1 MSRKIR
7 SFAVVAAVGGLATVA
22 LTNNF
27 ASALTAATTSS
38 SAAAPTSVG
47 PTTSG
52 PASSSPDSTGPSS
65 SGATTSGPS
74 TSGPTSTGP
83 ASSGPTTSEPTSSSS
98 APSSSGP
105 TTTQAGP
112 TTSGAPT
119 TSAGGVVS
127 IKTLSTS
134 AAQDAASAAL
144 EACTDKKLNVTV
156 AVLGRDGVLITLVRN
171 EAASPAT
178 VDVATGKAYASV
190 SFKAP
195 SGDIGELAKTNPGIL
210 QVPKFVVLRGAL
222 PISVDKE
229 VIGSIGVSGAPT
241 GEQDEV
247 CAKAGIEAI
256 SKNL

>member
-1 MSRKIR
+1 
-7 SFAVVAAVGGLATVA
+7 V
-22 LTNNF
+22 
-27 ASALTAATTSS
+27 
-38 SAAAPTSVG
+38 
-47 PTTSG
+47 
-52 PASSSPDSTGPSS
+52 
-65 SGATTSGPS
+65 
-74 TSGPTSTGP
+74 
-83 ASSGPTTSEPTSSSS
+83 
-98 APSSSGP
+98 
-105 TTTQAGP
+105 
-112 TTSGAPT
+112 
-119 TSAGGVVS
+119 
-127 IKTLSTS
+127 KTLSTS
-134 AAQDAASAAL
+134 LAQDAATAAL